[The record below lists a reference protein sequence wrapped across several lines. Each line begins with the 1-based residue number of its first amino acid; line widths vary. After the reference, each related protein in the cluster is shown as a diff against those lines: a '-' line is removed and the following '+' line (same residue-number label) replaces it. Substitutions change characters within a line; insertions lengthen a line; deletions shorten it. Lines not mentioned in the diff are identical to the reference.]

1 MKIWGH
7 RGSHGSGGPLENTV
21 AAFERAIAEGADGIE
36 FDVHLSADG
45 VPMVFHDEALD
56 RLTDDADPMRLE
68 AMSAADLI
76 NCRLCADARM
86 PTLADVFD
94 HFLGRIP
101 LNVEVK
107 TPAAVDATARLLAGR
122 STEGVMLSSFFAT
135 AVRAAADRL
144 PAVPRG
150 YIVEPLAS
158 PRGWAPAFAP
168 FAHLARIRA
177 THWHPDHRLVH
188 RALVTALHR
197 QGIAVN
203 VWTVNDPQ
211 VARRMV
217 RCGVDGIMTD
227 RPGWMRRALARLS

>member
-56 RLTDDADPMRLE
+56 RLTDDADPVRLE
-68 AMSAADLI
+68 ALTAAELI
-76 NCRLCADARM
+76 ARRLCADARM

-94 HFLGRIP
+94 GFLGRIP

-107 TPAAVDATARLLAGR
+107 TPAAVDAVARLLAGR
-122 STEGVMLSSFFAT
+122 GTEGVMLSSFYPS
-135 AVRAAADRL
+135 AVRAAADRM
-144 PAVPRG
+144 PAIPRG
-150 YIVEPLAS
+150 YIVEPLLS

-168 FAHLARIRA
+168 FLHLNRLGA
-177 THWHPDHRLVH
+177 THWHPHHRLVH
-188 RALVTALHR
+188 RPLVAALRR

-203 VWTVNDPQ
+203 VWTVNDPAA
-211 VARRMV
+211 ARRMA

-227 RPGWMRRALARLS
+227 RPGWMRRVLARPA